1 MLKAIIGVLI
11 FTQAIVF
18 VCSFNNQIWQKLP
31 RNRYRQWAQVFL
43 GLSLFVVLL
52 LLGTYAEDQWSSF
65 SKLKKFVFQEK
76 SLERGVSPISGDP
89 GLLTLVANPT
99 SVIAGP
105 DFSNAVSFLEWQ
117 TSYRRTIKQ
126 SLFRLAD
133 DVVSPRIKHR
143 IVSSV
148 DLNSNLSRTLLVF
161 ESFDKTEIPA
171 YLFRPKGS
179 SPSPTIVVI
188 PGHVR
193 TEESGIDQT
202 GGLVD
207 SYQHKVALRLA
218 QAGYVTLTFE
228 LRGFGKLGPPFNT
241 EHRLVAYNAILADT
255 FYKAIISKDIQFAVN
270 LLHTIPEVDPK
281 RIGITGVSFGGE
293 MAVTYASLD
302 SRMKVIVYQAFPA
315 RLGLRKGVKG
325 TEKDQPHYCHI
336 IPNQNKYGP
345 QENIFFLLAPR
356 AVLGVKGKLNG
367 TFDSMF
373 VGTIKKAWNIHQV
386 PNLLEFKV
394 LPGGHEYFLE
404 PAIRFFQLHL

>member
-1 MLKAIIGVLI
+1 M
-11 FTQAIVF
+11 
-18 VCSFNNQIWQKLP
+18 
-31 RNRYRQWAQVFL
+31 
-43 GLSLFVVLL
+43 
-52 LLGTYAEDQWSSF
+52 
-65 SKLKKFVFQEK
+65 
-76 SLERGVSPISGDP
+76 
-89 GLLTLVANPT
+89 
-99 SVIAGP
+99 
-105 DFSNAVSFLEWQ
+105 
-117 TSYRRTIKQ
+117 
-126 SLFRLAD
+126 
-133 DVVSPRIKHR
+133 
-143 IVSSV
+143 SSV

-179 SPSPTIVVI
+179 SPYPTIVVI
-188 PGHVR
+188 PGHVG

-207 SYQHKVALRLA
+207 SYQNKVALRLA

-228 LRGFGKLGPPFNT
+228 LRGFGQLGPPFNT

-302 SRMKVIVYQAFPA
+302 SRMKVIVYQAFGA
-315 RLGLRKGVKG
+315 NLGLRKGVKG
-325 TEKDQPHYCHI
+325 TKKDQPHYCHI

-356 AVLGVKGKLNG
+356 AVLGIRGKLD
-367 TFDSMF
+367 TSIDSQF
-373 VGTIKKAWNIHQV
+373 VGTIKKAWNINQV
-386 PNLLEFKV
+386 PNLFEFKV
-394 LPGGHEYFLE
+394 LPGDHEYFLE